1 LERDRVATGFAARP
15 FKEVT
20 EMWKKVL
27 DGLLAAGIAA
37 DPIVYM
43 YWLTAQREAEE
54 QREEAAA
61 VSRSRAAAAVIR
73 PIELARRSPEATA

>member
-1 LERDRVATGFAARP
+1 MERDRVTTGLAPRP

-27 DGLLAAGIAA
+27 DGLLMAGIAA

-54 QREEAAA
+54 QREPAA
-61 VSRSRAAAAVIR
+61 VELSSRSAAAVIR
-73 PIELARRSPEATA
+73 PIDLARRSREATA